1 MLALQRTDWV
11 GAIANALVPLVL
23 VVIANL
29 LIFRLGAGATDPAYL
44 SLSFSPPGW
53 LVALVWIVI
62 FVLWG
67 LARWTVLE
75 GGEGGREASWLVV
88 VLFASALLYPI
99 TTNNF
104 DLRLSAIEN
113 ASTLAFILFVTWR
126 LSRFSGRATLFMVP
140 SILWVLFANVL
151 GLTALANQPQ

>member
-1 MLALQRTDWV
+1 MLILQRTDWV
-11 GAIANALVPLVL
+11 GAVANALVPLG
-23 VVIANL
+23 VVVVANV

-44 SLSFSPPGW
+44 SLAISPPGW
-53 LVALVWIVI
+53 LVALAWTII

-75 GGEGGREASWLVV
+75 RGEGGREASWLVV
-88 VLFASALLYPI
+88 VLFASALLYPL

-113 ASTLAFILFVTWR
+113 ASTLAFVLFVTWR
-126 LSRFSGRATLFMVP
+126 LGRFSSRAALFMTP
-140 SILWVLFANVL
+140 SILWVLFANFL
-151 GLTALANQPQ
+151 GWAALANQGR